1 MKTKRKKI
9 NISETITSG
18 TLSSATI
25 RKQMINFLTYNEIIE
40 EKELAAETNWES
52 PETGVKTPTPKPN
65 SDNIYK
71 EYTEETK

>member
-1 MKTKRKKI
+1 
-9 NISETITSG
+9 
-18 TLSSATI
+18 
-25 RKQMINFLTYNEIIE
+25 MINFLTYNEIIE

-71 EYTEETK
+71 EYTEEIK